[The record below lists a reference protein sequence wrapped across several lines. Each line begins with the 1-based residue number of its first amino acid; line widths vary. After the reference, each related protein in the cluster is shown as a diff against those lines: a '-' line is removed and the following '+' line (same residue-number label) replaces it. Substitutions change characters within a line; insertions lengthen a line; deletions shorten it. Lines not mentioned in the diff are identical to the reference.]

1 MTDEVPNKFREPKNN
16 TDEFENILTKEAK
29 YNKASKDG

>member
-1 MTDEVPNKFREPKNN
+1 MTDEVAKNFREPKNN
-16 TDEFENILTKEAK
+16 TDEFENILTKETK